1 MTDES
6 VSRPGTAESP
16 ARSRLAR
23 IDRAIALA
31 GVEHLRDREMS
42 TLSGGRRQLVRIA
55 MVVAQ
60 ATDVL
65 LLDEPTTFLDLQH
78 QMQVVEIVERLR
90 DESSLTVVLVLHDAD
105 QAARYADRMIA
116 LDDGAV
122 YDRGPP
128 ETVVTEDLLADVS
141 GIEATVTATEHG
153 PQVTPLRSLDGR
165 EAETATTNTGTSDDT
180 GERPDESSEPESTTT
195 PDGSLA

>member
-1 MTDES
+1 
-6 VSRPGTAESP
+6 
-16 ARSRLAR
+16 LAR

-31 GVEHLRDREMS
+31 GAEHLRDREMS